1 MGAASAD
8 YIMFMDQDD
17 FFKPQACDILY
28 AKITEENVDIVSGR
42 WYKLFEDVKIPSQ
55 QLESEI
61 KINNIKEYSGI
72 LGQPSFIWIKIFK
85 KSFLEKNNIY
95 FPEDGLEDVVFTSH
109 VLLKANGIIMLK
121 DDYIYTHYINPHSLA
136 DQNQYTI

>member
-72 LGQPSFIWIKIFK
+72 LGQPSYLDQNIQKIFFRK
-85 KSFLEKNNIY
+85 KQHI
-95 FPEDGLEDVVFTSH
+95 FP
-109 VLLKANGIIMLK
+109 
-121 DDYIYTHYINPHSLA
+121 
-136 DQNQYTI
+136 